1 MMLFRNVFT
10 LSFWTN
16 FSLICA
22 ILPCPI
28 VWSINDYYY
37 YYWIEKLRKGERERR
52 KGMGKEGRGWGK
64 GRGEGDGVRRGG
76 AEGGG
81 GPKKKINKKNF
92 RPKFFFNQNFF

>member
-37 YYWIEKLRKGERERR
+37 YYIYTESN
-52 KGMGKEGRGWGK
+52 
-64 GRGEGDGVRRGG
+64 
-76 AEGGG
+76 A
-81 GPKKKINKKNF
+81 NF
-92 RPKFFFNQNFF
+92 KYKDTVLSVCT